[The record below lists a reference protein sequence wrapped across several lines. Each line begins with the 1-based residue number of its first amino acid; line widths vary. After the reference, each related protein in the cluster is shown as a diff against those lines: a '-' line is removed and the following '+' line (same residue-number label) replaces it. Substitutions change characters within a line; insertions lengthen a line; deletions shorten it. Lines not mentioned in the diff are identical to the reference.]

1 MAKKIDYAS
10 LYTLR
15 SDGRYQGYWNDTS
28 GKRHTI
34 CDRDPQKLYCKIA
47 EREAPQAL
55 TFGEIAD
62 TWELEVFDNAKPGT
76 QACYSK
82 PLERAKDEFGDIPA
96 ADLTAPEI
104 FKLLDRMAK
113 QGYASKTVKMQL
125 TVVRQ
130 IYKYALVHP
139 KYGEELRYNPAD
151 AVSLPQKMK
160 KAQRREAP
168 EDEVVSAI
176 RCKAGTAYFGLF
188 ALFLL
193 STGFRRGEALAVQWG
208 NIDLKAKTISC
219 SGGVVYRNGKAVV
232 GDTKTESGIREV
244 PILPDLESALM
255 VLHKAERPNG
265 AHYLFHG
272 EDAMAPM
279 PESTFRRRWNHYCKD
294 MGFVNTED
302 EARVSKQGKRYTYT
316 TYSNTLTPHV
326 LRHGYATLL
335 FEADV
340 DVYTAKKL
348 LGHADISTTMSVYTH
363 LRERKKQASINKLIS
378 SVQSSM
384 SASDK

>member
-10 LYTLR
+10 MFTLR
-15 SDGRYQGYWNDTS
+15 SDGRYQGQYRDRD
-28 GKRHTI
+28 GKRHFM
-34 CDRDPQKLYCKIA
+34 CDRDPKKLYNKIA

-62 TWELEVFDNAKPGT
+62 TWKAEVFDNAKPGT
-76 QACYSK
+76 QACYGK
-82 PLERAKDEFGDIPA
+82 PLERAKSEFGDIPA
-96 ADLTAPEI
+96 AELTAPEI
-104 FKLLDRMAK
+104 FKLLSRMAK
-113 QGYASKTVKMQL
+113 QDYSAKTIKMQL
-125 TVVRQ
+125 TVIRQ

-151 AVSLPQKMK
+151 AASLPPKMK

-168 EDEVVSAI
+168 EDEIVSAI
-176 RCKAGTAYFGLF
+176 RRKANTAYFGLF

-193 STGFRRGEALAVQWG
+193 STGFRRGEALAVQWD

-219 SGGVVYRNGKAVV
+219 SGGVVYRNGKAIV
-232 GDTKTESGIREV
+232 GDTKTESGVREV
-244 PILPDLESALM
+244 PILPDLESALRA
-255 VLHKAERPNG
+255 LHKADNPNG

-272 EDAMAPM
+272 EDATVPM

-294 MGFVNTED
+294 MGFVDTED

-335 FEADV
+335 FEAEV
-340 DVYTAKKL
+340 DVYTAQRL

-363 LRERKKQASINKLIS
+363 LRERKKQASITKLIS

-384 SASDK
+384 AASDK